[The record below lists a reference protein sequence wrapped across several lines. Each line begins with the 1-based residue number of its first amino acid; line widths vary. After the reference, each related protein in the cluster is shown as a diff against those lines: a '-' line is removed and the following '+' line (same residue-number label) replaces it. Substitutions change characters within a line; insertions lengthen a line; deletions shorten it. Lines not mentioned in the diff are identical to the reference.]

1 MMGVRTSYFIAAIA
15 SIAFHGVVIAVV
27 LANWEPESKKT
38 IIQPQYIQA
47 ELIEL
52 APKKKP
58 VKKPVKNPKAKA
70 STDRIAKQREI
81 ENRRAK
87 EKRLAQKKLE
97 AQRRAKL
104 LKDQQE
110 AERIRK
116 DREEKQRR
124 ADEERARKQ
133 AEKAEQL
140 RKQQALII
148 AKEDK
153 QAANSYLQLIQTQ
166 ISQQWNRPKSA
177 RRDMETLI
185 ELRLVPTGRIVGV
198 EILESSG
205 DPAFDLS
212 VEQAV
217 RKAEPFSELQNMAP
231 RIFEQYFRSVKIV
244 FNPEDLRL

>member
-1 MMGVRTSYFIAAIA
+1 MMGSKSSYFIAAIS
-15 SIAFHGVVIAVV
+15 SIGIHAVVILAV

-38 IIQPQYIQA
+38 VVQPQYIQA

-58 VKKPVKNPKAKA
+58 VKKPKVTP
-70 STDRIAKQREI
+70 SIDRAAKQREI
-81 ENRRAK
+81 D
-87 EKRLAQKKLE
+87 KRKAQETKLAQQKLA
-97 AQRRAKL
+97 AQRKAQL
-104 LKDQQE
+104 LKDQQQ
-110 AERIRK
+110 AEKDRK
-116 DREEKQRR
+116 AREEKQRK

-133 AEKAEQL
+133 AEKAQQQ
-140 RKQQALII
+140 RKEQALIA

-153 QAANSYLQLIQTQ
+153 QAANSYLQLIQARL
-166 ISQQWNRPKSA
+166 SQQWNRPKSA
-177 RRDMETLI
+177 RRGMETLI

-205 DPAFDLS
+205 DIAFDRS
-212 VEQAV
+212 VEQAAY
-217 RKAEPFSELQNMAP
+217 KAAPFSELQKMKP

>member
-1 MMGVRTSYFIAAIA
+1 MMGARTSYFVAAIA

-27 LANWEPESKKT
+27 LANWEPETKNT
-38 IIQPQYIQA
+38 VVQPQYIQA
-47 ELIEL
+47 QLIEL
-52 APKKKP
+52 APKQKP
-58 VKKPVKNPKAKA
+58 VKKPKAATSINKV
-70 STDRIAKQREI
+70 AKQREI
-81 ENRRAK
+81 EKLRAK
-87 EKRLAQKKLE
+87 QKRLAEQKLQV
-97 AQRRAKL
+97 QRSAKL

-116 DREEKQRR
+116 AREEKQRKL
-124 ADEERARKQ
+124 DEERARKE

-140 RKQQALII
+140 RKEQELIM
-148 AKEDK
+148 AKEDE
-153 QAANSYLQLIQTQ
+153 QAANSYLQLIQGQ

-198 EILESSG
+198 KILESSG

-217 RKAEPFSELQNMAP
+217 RKAQPFSDLQKLEP
-231 RIFEQYFRSVKIV
+231 RIFEQYFRSLKIV

>member
-1 MMGVRTSYFIAAIA
+1 MMGARTSYFVAAIA

-27 LANWEPESKKT
+27 LANWEPETKNT
-38 IIQPQYIQA
+38 VVQPQYIQA
-47 ELIEL
+47 QLIEL

-58 VKKPVKNPKAKA
+58 VKKPKAATSIDKV
-70 STDRIAKQREI
+70 AKQREI
-81 ENRRAK
+81 EKLRVK
-87 EKRLAQKKLE
+87 QKRLAEQKLQ
-97 AQRRAKL
+97 AQRSAKL

-116 DREEKQRR
+116 AREEKQRKL
-124 ADEERARKQ
+124 DEERARKE

-140 RKQQALII
+140 RKEQALIM
-148 AKEDK
+148 AKEDE
-153 QAANSYLQLIQTQ
+153 QAANSYLQLIQGQ

-185 ELRLVPTGRIVGV
+185 ELRLVPTGRIVGIK
-198 EILESSG
+198 ILESSG

-217 RKAEPFSELQNMAP
+217 RKAQPFSDLQKLEP
-231 RIFEQYFRSVKIV
+231 RIFEQYFRSLKIV

>member
-47 ELIEL
+47 ELVEL
-52 APKKKP
+52 APK
-58 VKKPVKNPKAKA
+58 KKPVKNPKAKA
-70 STDRIAKQREI
+70 SADRIAKQREI

-97 AQRRAKL
+97 AQRRAQL

>member
-1 MMGVRTSYFIAAIA
+1 MMGARTSYFVAAIA

-27 LANWEPESKKT
+27 LANWEPETKNT
-38 IIQPQYIQA
+38 VVQPQYIQA
-47 ELIEL
+47 QLIEL

-58 VKKPVKNPKAKA
+58 VKKPKAATSIDKV
-70 STDRIAKQREI
+70 AKQREI
-81 ENRRAK
+81 EKLRAK
-87 EKRLAQKKLE
+87 QKRLAEQKLQ
-97 AQRRAKL
+97 AQRSAKL

-110 AERIRK
+110 GERIRK
-116 DREEKQRR
+116 AREEKQRKL
-124 ADEERARKQ
+124 DEERARKE

-140 RKQQALII
+140 RKEQELIM
-148 AKEDK
+148 AKEDE
-153 QAANSYLQLIQTQ
+153 QAANSYLQLIQGQ

-198 EILESSG
+198 KILESSG

-217 RKAEPFSELQNMAP
+217 RKAQPFSDLQKLEP
-231 RIFEQYFRSVKIV
+231 RIFEQYFRSLKIV

>member
-1 MMGVRTSYFIAAIA
+1 MMGSKSSYFIAAIS
-15 SIAFHGVVIAVV
+15 SIGIHAIVILAV

-38 IIQPQYIQA
+38 VVQPQYIQA

-58 VKKPVKNPKAKA
+58 VKKPKVTPSIERA
-70 STDRIAKQREI
+70 AKQREI
-81 ENRRAK
+81 DKRKAK
-87 EKRLAQKKLE
+87 ESKLAQQKLA
-97 AQRRAKL
+97 AQRKAQL
-104 LKDQQE
+104 LEEQQAEKD
-110 AERIRK
+110 RK
-116 DREEKQRR
+116 AREEKQRK

-133 AEKAEQL
+133 AEKAQQQREE
-140 RKQQALII
+140 QALIV

-153 QAANSYLQLIQTQ
+153 QAANSYLQLIQARL
-166 ISQQWNRPKSA
+166 SQQWNRPKSA
-177 RRDMETLI
+177 RRGMETLI

-205 DPAFDLS
+205 DIAFDRS
-212 VEQAV
+212 VEQAAY
-217 RKAEPFSELQNMAP
+217 KAAPFSELQKMKP